1 MQVAEVEFAKAIA
14 TWAHA
19 NGKYFIVNCPAASMA
34 VQHLADL
41 VTCDS
46 NGVKDHWSMGSRLVS
61 LAYGKRHLL
70 LPNLGP
76 PATSELWLQHGLRS
90 LFYAEVPCLWQPGA
104 PGEDSLTMDAMAE
117 ATYPLA
123 IMLADSTPLGG
134 DFQTI
139 WYRSAANGS
148 AFIAVNNEADG
159 VARMQV
165 SLAPMH
171 QLPASREFEAV
182 LWDGLTLF
190 SRIASGSGEALARG
204 GGSGNGL
211 VVVAHTTQAVK

>member
-1 MQVAEVEFAKAIA
+1 MQVVEVEFAKAIA

-104 PGEDSLTMDAMAE
+104 PGEDSLTMEAMAE

-134 DFQTI
+134 DDVVPIGRKWQ
-139 WYRSAANGS
+139 
-148 AFIAVNNEADG
+148 
-159 VARMQV
+159 
-165 SLAPMH
+165 
-171 QLPASREFEAV
+171 
-182 LWDGLTLF
+182 
-190 SRIASGSGEALARG
+190 RIHRRQQRGRRG
-204 GGSGNGL
+204 GADAGFTGAHAPATGQSGVRGG
-211 VVVAHTTQAVK
+211 AVGRADSLFENSQREW